1 LFIRLFFKGFWGIIE
16 GQLKGE
22 IMFILIPVMIIAMVT
37 SSGTIQETKEAT
49 PIKEFNESQTVNTA
63 EDLLK
68 GEIIEAVVYSP
79 TRPLEPL
86 QLKHLLYKV
95 GFEGDQLKQAWAV
108 VMKESTG
115 RPMAHNQNSRTGDN
129 SYGLFQINMIG
140 SLGPARLSQFGLSN
154 NEELF
159 DPLTN
164 ARIAY
169 IMSEGGK
176 DWSAWNGMTR
186 STQKWM
192 QEFPN

>member
-1 LFIRLFFKGFWGIIE
+1 
-16 GQLKGE
+16 
-22 IMFILIPVMIIAMVT
+22 MVIAMVT
-37 SSGTIQETKEAT
+37 SSVAIQETKEVAPT
-49 PIKEFNESQTVNTA
+49 TEFSQPQTVNTA
-63 EDLLK
+63 EQLLK
-68 GEIIEAVVYSP
+68 GEIIEAVVYDA
-79 TRPLEPL
+79 TRPLDPH
-86 QLKHLLYKV
+86 QLKHLLSKV
-95 GFEGDQLKQAWAV
+95 GFQGDQLKQAWAV

-140 SLGPARLSQFGLSN
+140 SMGPARLTQYGLSS

-169 IMSEGGK
+169 IISEGGNN
-176 DWSAWNGMTR
+176 WSPWNGLTG
-186 STQKWM
+186 STLKWM

>member
-1 LFIRLFFKGFWGIIE
+1 
-16 GQLKGE
+16 
-22 IMFILIPVMIIAMVT
+22 MVIAMVT
-37 SSGTIQETKEAT
+37 SSGTIQETKEAAPT
-49 PIKEFNESQTVNTA
+49 KEFDQSQTVNTA
-63 EDLLK
+63 EQLLN

-79 TRPLEPL
+79 RRPLEPL

-115 RPMAHNQNSRTGDN
+115 RPMAHNQNSKTGDN

-140 SLGPARLSQFGLSN
+140 SMGPARLAQYGLNS

-169 IMSEGGK
+169 IISEGGK
-176 DWSAWNGMTR
+176 NWSAWNGMTK
-186 STQKWM
+186 STLKWI

>member
-1 LFIRLFFKGFWGIIE
+1 
-16 GQLKGE
+16 
-22 IMFILIPVMIIAMVT
+22 MFILIPVMVIAMVT
-37 SSGTIQETKEAT
+37 SSGTIQETKEVP
-49 PIKEFNESQTVNTA
+49 PIKEFIQTETVSVIEELLRGQLA
-63 EDLLK
+63 EA
-68 GEIIEAVVYSP
+68 IVYDP
-79 TRPLEPL
+79 TKPLEPL
-86 QLKHLLYKV
+86 RLKHLLSSV

-115 RPMAHNQNSRTGDN
+115 RPMAHNQNSKTGDN

-140 SLGPARLSQFGLSN
+140 SLGPARLSQFGLNN

-169 IMSEGGK
+169 IISEGGK
-176 DWSAWNGMTR
+176 NWSPWNGIKQ
-186 STQKWM
+186 STVKWM

>member
-1 LFIRLFFKGFWGIIE
+1 
-16 GQLKGE
+16 
-22 IMFILIPVMIIAMVT
+22 MFILIPIMVIAMVT
-37 SSGTIQETKEAT
+37 SSGTIQDVKEAT
-49 PIKEFNESQTVNTA
+49 PIKEFTQSETSSIA
-63 EDLLK
+63 EQLLK
-68 GEIIEAVVYSP
+68 GQLAEAIVYDS
-79 TRPLEPL
+79 TRPIEPL
-86 QLKHLLYKV
+86 RLKYLLSSV

-115 RPMAHNQNSRTGDN
+115 NPMAHNQNSRTGDN

-140 SLGPARLSQFGLSN
+140 NLGPARLEQYGLSN

-169 IMSEGGK
+169 IISEGGK
-176 DWSAWNGMTR
+176 NWSAWNGMTK
-186 STQKWM
+186 STLKWM

>member
-1 LFIRLFFKGFWGIIE
+1 LKDNFKGDIV
-16 GQLKGE
+16 
-22 IMFILIPVMIIAMVT
+22 FILIPVMVIAMVT
-37 SSGTIQETKEAT
+37 SSGTIQE
-49 PIKEFNESQTVNTA
+49 IKEVAPTTELSQPQIAYTA
-63 EDLLK
+63 EQILK
-68 GEIIEAVVYSP
+68 GEIVEALVYNP
-79 TRPLEPL
+79 AKPLKPL
-86 QLKHLLYKV
+86 QLKHLLSKV
-95 GFEGDQLKQAWAV
+95 GFEGDQLKQAWSV

-140 SLGPARLSQFGLSN
+140 SMGPARLAQYGLSS

-169 IMSEGGK
+169 IISEGGNN
-176 DWSAWNGMTR
+176 WSPWNGMTG
-186 STQKWM
+186 STLKWM

>member
-1 LFIRLFFKGFWGIIE
+1 
-16 GQLKGE
+16 
-22 IMFILIPVMIIAMVT
+22 MFILIPVMVMVMVT
-37 SSGTIQETKEAT
+37 SSGTIQETKEVA
-49 PIKEFNESQTVNTA
+49 PITEFSQPQTAYTA
-63 EDLLK
+63 EQILK
-68 GEIIEAVVYSP
+68 GEIIEAVVYDP
-79 TRPLEPL
+79 TKPLNPL
-86 QLKHLLYKV
+86 QLKHLLSKV

-140 SLGPARLSQFGLSN
+140 SLEAARLEEYGLN
-154 NEELF
+154 NKEELF

-169 IMSEGGK
+169 IISEGGN
-176 DWSAWNGMTR
+176 DWSPWKGMTG
-186 STQKWM
+186 STLKWM

>member
-1 LFIRLFFKGFWGIIE
+1 MVI
-16 GQLKGE
+16 
-22 IMFILIPVMIIAMVT
+22 VMVT
-37 SSGTIQETKEAT
+37 SSATIQDPKEV
-49 PIKEFNESQTVNTA
+49 PPVIQFSQSQKIVTA
-63 EDLLK
+63 EQILR
-68 GEIIEAVVYSP
+68 GEIIEAVVYDP
-79 TRPLEPL
+79 TKPLKPL
-86 QLKHLLYKV
+86 QLKHLLSKV

-140 SLGPARLSQFGLSN
+140 SIGPARLQQYGLSN

-169 IMSEGGK
+169 ILSEGGK
-176 DWSAWNGMTR
+176 NWSAWNGMTR
-186 STQKWM
+186 STLSWM

>member
-1 LFIRLFFKGFWGIIE
+1 
-16 GQLKGE
+16 
-22 IMFILIPVMIIAMVT
+22 MFILIPVMVIAMVT
-37 SSGTIQETKEAT
+37 SSGTIQETKEVA
-49 PIKEFNESQTVNTA
+49 PITEFGKSITVNTA
-63 EDLLK
+63 EQILK

-79 TRPLEPL
+79 IKPLKPL
-86 QLKHLLYKV
+86 QLKHLLSKV
-95 GFEGDQLKQAWAV
+95 GFEGDQLRQAWAV

-140 SLGPARLSQFGLSN
+140 SLEAARLKEYGLN
-154 NEELF
+154 NKEELF

-169 IMSEGGK
+169 IISEGGN
-176 DWSAWNGMTR
+176 DWSPWKGMTG
-186 STQKWM
+186 STLKWM

>member
-1 LFIRLFFKGFWGIIE
+1 
-16 GQLKGE
+16 
-22 IMFILIPVMIIAMVT
+22 MFILIPIMVIAMVT

-49 PIKEFNESQTVNTA
+49 PIKDFNQSETVTIA
-63 EDLLK
+63 EKILN
-68 GEIIEAVVYSP
+68 GQMVEAIVYSP
-79 TRPLEPL
+79 TKPLEPL
-86 QLKHLLYKV
+86 QLKHLLSSV
-95 GFEGDQLKQAWAV
+95 GFEGNQLKQAWAV

-140 SLGPARLSQFGLSN
+140 RMGPARLEQYGLKN

-169 IMSEGGK
+169 IISEGGNN
-176 DWSAWNGMTR
+176 WSPWNGMTG
-186 STQKWM
+186 STLKWM

>member
-1 LFIRLFFKGFWGIIE
+1 LFLKSFWGIIK

-22 IMFILIPVMIIAMVT
+22 IMFILIPVMVIAMVT
-37 SSGTIQETKEAT
+37 SSGIMQEEKEAT
-49 PIKEFNESQTVNTA
+49 PIKKFTQSQAVNTA

-68 GEIIEAVVYSP
+68 GNIIEAVVYSP

-86 QLKHLLYKV
+86 QLKHLLSSV
-95 GFEGDQLKQAWAV
+95 GFEGSQLKQAWAV

-115 RPMAHNQNSRTGDN
+115 RPMAHNQNSNTGDN

-140 SLGPARLSQFGLSN
+140 SLGPARLEQYGLSN

-159 DPLTN
+159 NPLTN

-169 IMSEGGK
+169 TISEGGK
-176 DWSAWNGMTR
+176 NWSAWNGMTG
-186 STQKWM
+186 STLKWM

>member
-1 LFIRLFFKGFWGIIE
+1 
-16 GQLKGE
+16 
-22 IMFILIPVMIIAMVT
+22 MVIAMVT
-37 SSGTIQETKEAT
+37 SSGIIKDTKETTPIQE
-49 PIKEFNESQTVNTA
+49 FSQSETTNVA
-63 EDLLK
+63 EQLLK
-68 GEIIEAVVYSP
+68 GEIIEAVVYD
-79 TRPLEPL
+79 TTKPLDHL
-86 QLKHLLYKV
+86 QLKHLLSSV

-115 RPMAHNQNSRTGDN
+115 RPMAHNQNSKTGDN

-140 SLGPARLSQFGLSN
+140 SLGPARLVEYGLKS

-169 IMSEGGK
+169 IISEGGNN
-176 DWSAWNGMTR
+176 WSPWNGMTR
-186 STQKWM
+186 STLKWM

>member
-1 LFIRLFFKGFWGIIE
+1 
-16 GQLKGE
+16 
-22 IMFILIPVMIIAMVT
+22 MFILIPVMVIAMVT
-37 SSGTIQETKEAT
+37 SSGIIQETTEVAPT
-49 PIKEFNESQTVNTA
+49 TEFSQPQTVNTA
-63 EDLLK
+63 QQLLRGK
-68 GEIIEAVVYSP
+68 LIEAVVYDT
-79 TRPLEPL
+79 TRPLQPL
-86 QLKHLLYKV
+86 QLKHLLSSV
-95 GFEGDQLKQAWAV
+95 GFEGDHLKQAWAV

-140 SLGPARLSQFGLSN
+140 SMGPARLSQFGLSN

-169 IMSEGGK
+169 IISEGGK
-176 DWSAWNGMTR
+176 NWSPWNGMTR
-186 STQKWM
+186 STLEWM

>member
-1 LFIRLFFKGFWGIIE
+1 
-16 GQLKGE
+16 
-22 IMFILIPVMIIAMVT
+22 MFILIPVMVITMVT
-37 SSGTIQETKEAT
+37 SSATIQDSKEVA
-49 PIKEFNESQTVNTA
+49 PAIQFVQSQEIVTA
-63 EDLLK
+63 EQILR
-68 GEIIEAVVYSP
+68 GEIIEAVVYHP
-79 TRPLEPL
+79 TRPLKPL
-86 QLKHLLYKV
+86 QLKHLLSSV

-140 SLGPARLSQFGLSN
+140 SLGPARLSQFGLNN

-169 IMSEGGK
+169 ILSEGGK
-176 DWSAWNGMTR
+176 NWSAWNGMTR
-186 STQKWM
+186 STLKWM

>member
-1 LFIRLFFKGFWGIIE
+1 LL
-16 GQLKGE
+16 
-22 IMFILIPVMIIAMVT
+22 
-37 SSGTIQETKEAT
+37 SS
-49 PIKEFNESQTVNTA
+49 
-63 EDLLK
+63 
-68 GEIIEAVVYSP
+68 
-79 TRPLEPL
+79 
-86 QLKHLLYKV
+86 V

-115 RPMAHNQNSRTGDN
+115 RPMAHNQNSKTGDN

-140 SLGPARLSQFGLSN
+140 EIGPARLEQYGLSN

-169 IMSEGGK
+169 ILSEGGN
-176 DWSAWNGMTR
+176 DWSPWKGLTG
-186 STQKWM
+186 STLKWM

>member
-1 LFIRLFFKGFWGIIE
+1 LFFRSFWGIIE
-16 GQLKGE
+16 GQPKGE

-37 SSGTIQETKEAT
+37 SSGTIQETKEVV
-49 PIKEFNESQTVNTA
+49 PIKEFAQSETNSIA
-63 EDLLK
+63 EEILK
-68 GEIIEAVVYSP
+68 GQLEEAIVYDP
-79 TRPLEPL
+79 TKPLEPL
-86 QLKHLLYKV
+86 RLKYLLSSV

-115 RPMAHNQNSRTGDN
+115 RPMAHNQNSKTGDN

-169 IMSEGGK
+169 IISEGGNN
-176 DWSAWNGMTR
+176 WSPWHGMTK
-186 STQKWM
+186 STLRWM
-192 QEFPN
+192 QEFPE

>member
-1 LFIRLFFKGFWGIIE
+1 LL
-16 GQLKGE
+16 
-22 IMFILIPVMIIAMVT
+22 
-37 SSGTIQETKEAT
+37 SS
-49 PIKEFNESQTVNTA
+49 
-63 EDLLK
+63 
-68 GEIIEAVVYSP
+68 
-79 TRPLEPL
+79 
-86 QLKHLLYKV
+86 V

-115 RPMAHNQNSRTGDN
+115 RPMAHNQNSKTGDN

-169 IMSEGGK
+169 IISEGGK
-176 DWSAWNGMTR
+176 NWSAWNGMTR
-186 STQKWM
+186 STLNWM

>member
-1 LFIRLFFKGFWGIIE
+1 LFFKSFWGIIE

-22 IMFILIPVMIIAMVT
+22 IMFILIPVMVIAMVT

-49 PIKEFNESQTVNTA
+49 PIKEFTQSETA
-63 EDLLK
+63 NVAEGLLN
-68 GEIIEAVVYSP
+68 GHFAEAIVYDR

-86 QLKHLLYKV
+86 RLKHLLSTV

-115 RPMAHNQNSRTGDN
+115 RPMAHNQNSKTGDN

-140 SLGPARLSQFGLSN
+140 SLGPARLEQYGLSN

-169 IMSEGGK
+169 TISEGGK
-176 DWSAWNGMTR
+176 NWSAWNGMTR
-186 STQKWM
+186 STLKWM

>member
-1 LFIRLFFKGFWGIIE
+1 
-16 GQLKGE
+16 
-22 IMFILIPVMIIAMVT
+22 MIIVMVT
-37 SSGTIQETKEAT
+37 SSATIQDPKEVA
-49 PIKEFNESQTVNTA
+49 PAIQFVQSQEIVTA
-63 EDLLK
+63 EQILR
-68 GEIIEAVVYSP
+68 GEIIEAVVYHP
-79 TRPLEPL
+79 TRSLKPL
-86 QLKHLLYKV
+86 QLKHLLSSV

-140 SLGPARLSQFGLSN
+140 KIGPARLEQYGLSN

-169 IMSEGGK
+169 ILSEGGK
-176 DWSAWNGMTR
+176 NWSAWNGMTR
-186 STQKWM
+186 STLNWM